1 MKRLLLAITILSSLL
16 GSNQKQKLKTNPEI
30 YPTTLKVI
38 AITDMQ
44 MICET
49 ASGIIYTIK
58 DPADDMEVGDLVAV
72 IMNENGTP
80 NTILDDYVVSW
91 RYSGYWV
98 EDEFEDEEGGA

>member
-1 MKRLLLAITILSSLL
+1 MKKLLLAITILSSLL
-16 GSNQKQKLKTNPEI
+16 GSNPKQELKTNPEI

-49 ASGIIYTIK
+49 ASGIIYTINE
-58 DPADDMEVGDLVAV
+58 PEDMIAGDLVAV
-72 IMNENGTP
+72 IMNTNGTE
-80 NTILDDYVVSW
+80 NTILDDYVISW

-98 EDEFEDEEGGA
+98 EDETEDDEGGA

>member
-1 MKRLLLAITILSSLL
+1 MKRLLLAITILGSLL
-16 GSNQKQKLKTNPEI
+16 GSNPKQELKTNPEI
-30 YPTTLKVI
+30 YPTTLKAI

-58 DPADDMEVGDLVAV
+58 DPTDDMEVGDLVAV

-91 RYSGYWV
+91 RYSGYLV
-98 EDEFEDEEGGA
+98 EDETEDEEGGA

>member
-1 MKRLLLAITILSSLL
+1 M
-16 GSNQKQKLKTNPEI
+16 KLKLAFLTGLSIITSLFNQQPVSQSEI
-30 YPTTLKVI
+30 YPTTLEVI
-38 AITDMQ
+38 SITDSQ

-49 ASGIIYTIK
+49 ASGIIYTISESE
-58 DPADDMEVGDLVAV
+58 DMVVGDLVAV

-98 EDEFEDEEGGA
+98 EDETEDEEGGA